1 MSAEREMLEKVAEAR
16 GFNAGTIAA
25 LACVHAQDCGVLWG
39 EIVRAA
45 GTQQILIHA
54 LSNEGD
60 WEWGGFAH
68 YANHELGR
76 AEVAKARRVVRAA
89 AECGSKEG

>member
-1 MSAEREMLEKVAEAR
+1 MSAEREMLEKAAETR
-16 GFNAGTIAA
+16 GLNAGTIAA
-25 LACVHAQDCGVLWG
+25 LACVRAQDCEVLWG

-45 GTQQILIHA
+45 GPQEILIHA
-54 LSNEGD
+54 LTHEGD
-60 WEWGGFAH
+60 WEWGGFSH
-68 YANHELGR
+68 YANRVLGT